1 MSGDGQRKERAAE
14 YVLFAAVL
22 FCVAC
27 SFFMM
32 DYLPDD
38 SFISFRYA
46 ENLANGHGLRFNVN
60 EPPVE
65 GYSNLLWI
73 LFCTL
78 LYKIGLV
85 LPDVV
90 PTAGVLLSIFNILL
104 LWSLCRR
111 RGLPSLQM
119 LLPLLV
125 LAGSGPVVMYAVS
138 GMETPL
144 YAFFLLLML
153 YLLEIALSGG
163 KAVHYALLAASGFLL
178 SLCRPEGVAAFPVM
192 ALAVLF
198 LKIRGKEGAVAPR
211 AKRNLVLSVAAFAV
225 ASIAYHAWRVD
236 YFGEWWSTP
245 LLSKGGGGVSLL
257 SAWIENLTFYFVK
270 HQYYM
275 PPVGYYYAALAIVA
289 FVGFAMSPSTGE
301 KKRAEMVAL
310 ALFVFYAAVYF
321 NFNDWMPG
329 MRYYAPYVAILML
342 PAVHVQRPYFAA
354 STAGPGRRS
363 APFWLAGLAVIVLN
377 LGVLAEMRVIAHI
390 TQESTA
396 KCSVAL
402 GKWLKTNIPSDRLL
416 AVSDV
421 GAIPYYSGLATLD
434 IHPQSLTDI
443 RIAKNGFNI
452 DYIAGR
458 DPAVIIIP
466 SRSFAVARFYPEHF
480 EMASDIRFD
489 NYRMLGVSRYDWFED
504 RCYWVY
510 VKKDFPLF
518 TDEQMSSFP
527 NGLGSLQRMYH

>member
-1 MSGDGQRKERAAE
+1 MSGDKRHRERGFE

-22 FCVAC
+22 FCVVC

-46 ENLANGHGLRFNVN
+46 EHLANGHGLRFNVN

-73 LFCTL
+73 LFCAF
-78 LYKIGLV
+78 LYKLGLN

-90 PTAGVLLSIFNILL
+90 PTAGVLLGIFNIVL
-104 LWSLCRR
+104 LWALYRR
-111 RGLPSLQM
+111 RELPALQM
-119 LLPLLV
+119 LVPLLV

-153 YLLEIALSGG
+153 YLLDVALAGG
-163 KAVHYALLAASGFLL
+163 KSLQYALLAAAGFLL
-178 SLCRPEGVAAFPVM
+178 SLCRPEGAAAFPLMVI
-192 ALAVLF
+192 AVLW
-198 LKIRGKEGAVAPR
+198 LKRRGAEGGESWR
-211 AKRNLVLSVAAFAV
+211 GKRNLLLSLFGFVV
-225 ASIAYHAWRVD
+225 ISIAYHAWRVN
-236 YFGEWWSTP
+236 YFGEWLPTP
-245 LLSKGGGGVSLL
+245 LISKGGGGVSLV
-257 SAWIENLTFYFVK
+257 SAWMENLNFYFIK

-275 PPVGYYYAALAIVA
+275 PPVGYYYAALALVS
-289 FVGFAMSPSTGE
+289 FAGLALSTSSGD
-301 KKRAEMVAL
+301 KKRTEIVAL
-310 ALFVFYAAVYF
+310 ALFVVYAAVYF

-329 MRYYAPYVAILML
+329 MRYYVPYVAILL
-342 PAVHVQRPYFAA
+342 VPAVHVQNPFFAA
-354 STAGPGRRS
+354 ARPGRRA
-363 APFWLAGLAVIVLN
+363 APFWLAGLAVVVLN
-377 LGVLAEMRVIAHI
+377 FGVLAELRVIAHI
-390 TQESTA
+390 TQESTE

-402 GKWLKTNIPSDRLL
+402 GKWLKKNVPPDRLL

-421 GAIPYYSGLATLD
+421 GAIPYYSGLETLD
-434 IHPQSLTDI
+434 IHPHALTDLT
-443 RIAKNGFNI
+443 IAKQGFNI
-452 DYIAGR
+452 DYIASR
-458 DPAVIIIP
+458 DPTVIIIP

-480 EMASDIRFD
+480 EMASDPRFD

-510 VKKDFPLF
+510 VRKDFPLL
-518 TDEQMSSFP
+518 TDEQMGSFP
-527 NGLGSLQRMYH
+527 AGLGSVQRKYH

>member
-1 MSGDGQRKERAAE
+1 MSGDAKAKERGAE

-22 FCVAC
+22 FCVVC

-73 LFCTL
+73 LFCAFL
-78 LYKIGLV
+78 HKMGLV

-104 LWSLCRR
+104 LWALYRR
-111 RGLPSLQM
+111 RGLPSSQM

-153 YLLEIALSGG
+153 YLLDLALSGG
-163 KAVHYALLAASGFLL
+163 KPLHYALLAASGFLL
-178 SLCRPEGVAAFPVM
+178 SLCRPEGVAALPVL
-192 ALAVLF
+192 ALAVLL
-198 LKIRGKEGAVAPR
+198 LKSRGKEGAVTAR
-211 AKRNLVLSVAAFAV
+211 AKRSLLLALVGFAA
-225 ASIAYHAWRVD
+225 ASIAYHAWRVN
-236 YFGEWWSTP
+236 YFGEWRPTP

-301 KKRAEMVAL
+301 KRRTEMAAL
-310 ALFVFYAAVYF
+310 ALFVFYAVVYF

-329 MRYYAPYVAILML
+329 MRYYAPYVSILML
-342 PAVHVQRPYFAA
+342 PAVHVQRPFFASA
-354 STAGPGRRS
+354 DPRRRA
-363 APFWLAGLAVIVLN
+363 APFWLAGMAVLVLN
-377 LGVLAEMRVIAHI
+377 FGVLAELRVIAHI

-421 GAIPYYSGLATLD
+421 GAIPYYAGLETLD
-434 IHPQSLTDI
+434 IHPQSLTDV

-458 DPAVIIIP
+458 DPTVIIIP
-466 SRSFAVARFYPEHF
+466 SRSYAVARFYPEHF

-510 VKKDFPLF
+510 VKKDLPLF
-518 TDEQMSSFP
+518 TDEQMSHFP
-527 NGLGSLQRMYH
+527 HGLGTVQRMYH